1 VKVSIPVLQEELRR
15 RVEGEVRFDA
25 GSRALYSTDASNYRL
40 IPLGVVVPR
49 HEGDVIAAAALARD
63 NQMAIVPRGGGTSLA
78 GQACNQALVFDFSKY
93 LNSIR
98 LIDSGRRIAVVEPGV
113 VLSQLNSAAARLDLQ
128 FAPDPTT
135 KDRCCLGGMIGNNSC
150 GAHSVQYGKTVDNL
164 LELDALLYDGTR
176 MRLGPN
182 SDEQIAQ
189 TIAHGGRA
197 GEVYSQLAALRD
209 RHTDRIRSGF
219 PHIPRRVSGYNLDE
233 LLPEKGFNLARA
245 LAGSEGTLA
254 LTLSAVVQ
262 LVERPRYRALLVMG
276 FDDMFQAADQV
287 PWILEHRPQAL
298 EGFDHR
304 LIEFCRAKATATDV
318 ERMLPRGGGY
328 LMVEFGA
335 ATADE
340 ARGRAAEL
348 ERHASRQPVA
358 AECKLFSDEREQRA
372 VWELRESG
380 LGASA
385 VIAGKP
391 RTWPGAEDTAVAP
404 DKLGD
409 YLRRLSALLGHH
421 HLEAATFYGHFGDGC
436 VHCRI
441 NFDFA
446 TAAGVAQFRSAMT
459 DIADLVAEFGGSLS
473 GEHGDGRARSELLNR
488 IFEPKLIEAFAEFKR
503 VFDPDSR
510 MNPGVIV
517 QPDAI
522 DANLR
527 VARAAPPI
535 QTHFDF
541 SADGG
546 FAGAAMRCVGIGKCR
561 HLEGGTMCPSYMAT
575 REEAHSTRGR
585 AHLLFEAL
593 SGDFLDRGAAD
604 DAIYDAL
611 DLCLA
616 CKGCKRECPAS
627 VDMSTY
633 KAEFLSDYYRRHR
646 RPLCA
651 HLFARIH
658 QAARLAAFAPGLA
671 NRLLRSRRSAV
682 LLQRRFG
689 IHPERDLPAFAA
701 QPFRAWMRQRKPAA
715 SHARVVVLFPD
726 TFTNFFEPQ
735 VARAAVEV
743 LERAGFGVEIPP
755 YDLCCGR
762 PLFDQG
768 MLNTARRWLARVMDV
783 LAPLCDAGKPIVGL
797 EPSCLL
803 TFRDELPGLFPGDP
817 RAAKLARSSMLFDEF
832 LAREAPSLPLPA
844 IRGRALLH
852 GHCHQKAIAGLDSEI
867 GILKRMSGLELQIP
881 DSGCCGMAGAFGY
894 DTEHFEVSR
903 AIGERVLLPAVRES
917 DPQTIIISDGFSCRS
932 QIAQL
937 CPGRHAMHLAEVL
950 NLGQLAPPLSSGP
963 SAI

>member
-1 VKVSIPVLQEELRR
+1 VKVSIPVLQQELRR

-63 NQMAIVPRGGGTSLA
+63 NEMPILPRGGGTSLA
-78 GQACNQALVFDFSKY
+78 GQTCNHALVFDFSKY

-98 LIDSGRRIAVVEPGV
+98 QLDAERRIAVVEPGV
-113 VLSQLNSAAARLDLQ
+113 VLSQLNHAAAKLDLQ

-176 MRLGPN
+176 MRLGAN
-182 SDEQIAQ
+182 SGEQIAQ
-189 TIAHGGRA
+189 TIAHGGRI
-197 GEVYSQLAALRD
+197 GEIYAQLAALRD
-209 RHTDRIRSGF
+209 RHADRIRGGF
-219 PHIPRRVSGYNLDE
+219 PHLPRRVSGYNLDQ
-233 LLPEKGFNLARA
+233 LLPENGFHLARA
-245 LAGSEGTLA
+245 LTGSEGTLA
-254 LTLSAVVQ
+254 LTLSAIVQ
-262 LVERPRYRALLVMG
+262 LVERPRHRALLMMG
-276 FDDMFQAADQV
+276 FADMFQAADQV

-298 EGFDHR
+298 EGFDNR
-304 LIEFCRAKATATDV
+304 LIEFCRAKAGATDV
-318 ERMLPRGGGY
+318 ERMLPRGGAH

-340 ARGRAAEL
+340 ARGRAADL
-348 ERHASRQPVA
+348 ERRASRQPVA
-358 AECKLFSDEREQRA
+358 ADCKLFSEEREQRA

-385 VIAGKP
+385 VIAGRP

-404 DKLGD
+404 EKLGE
-409 YLRRLSALLGHH
+409 YLRRLQALLGRHS
-421 HLEAATFYGHFGDGC
+421 LEAATFYGHFGDGC
-436 VHCRI
+436 LHCRI
-441 NFDFA
+441 NFDFS
-446 TAAGVAQFRSAMT
+446 TAAGIAQFRSAMT
-459 DIADLVAEFGGSLS
+459 DIAELVAEFGGSLS
-473 GEHGDGRARSELLNR
+473 GEHGDGRARSELLTHS
-488 IFEPKLIEAFAEFKR
+488 FEPQLIAAFAEFKR
-503 VFDPDSR
+503 AFDPANR

-522 DANLR
+522 DAHLR
-527 VARAAPPI
+527 AARAPRPVR
-535 QTHFDF
+535 THFDF
-541 SADGG
+541 TADGG
-546 FAGAAMRCVGIGKCR
+546 FAGAAARCVGIGKCR

-604 DAIYDAL
+604 DAIRDAL

-627 VDMSTY
+627 VDMATY

-646 RPLCA
+646 RPLSA
-651 HLFARIH
+651 HLFGRIH
-658 QAARLAAFAPGLA
+658 QAARLAALAPDLA
-671 NRLLRSRRSAV
+671 NRLSHSKPAKA
-682 LLQRRFG
+682 LLQHRFG
-689 IHPERDLPAFAA
+689 IHPERALPAFAV
-701 QPFRAWMRQRKPAA
+701 QPFRAWMRRRKATNGHDRA
-715 SHARVVVLFPD
+715 VVLFPD
-726 TFTNFFEPQ
+726 TFTNYFEPQ

-743 LERAGFGVEIPP
+743 LERAGFGVEIPAA
-755 YDLCCGR
+755 DLCCGR

-768 MLNTARRWLARVMDV
+768 MLDSARRWLTRVMEV
-783 LAPLCDAGKPIVGL
+783 LTPLCDAGKPIIGL

-803 TFRDELPGLFPGDP
+803 TFRDELPALFPGDP

-832 LAREAPSLPLPA
+832 VAREAPALPLPA
-844 IRGRALLH
+844 LRGPVLLH
-852 GHCHQKAIAGLDSEI
+852 GHCHQKAIAGLDSEVA
-867 GILKRMSGLELQIP
+867 ILKRISGLELQLP
-881 DSGCCGMAGAFGY
+881 DSGCCGMAGGFGY
-894 DTEHFEVSR
+894 DAEHFEVSR
-903 AIGERVLLPAVRES
+903 AIGERVLLPAVRAS

-937 CPGRHAMHLAEVL
+937 CPGRKAMHLAEML
-950 NLGQLAPPLSSGP
+950 NLERFGSANPGP
-963 SAI
+963 RT